1 MQVVIDI
8 DERDFSR
15 VVNTGKTCDNSIY
28 VAFKNGI
35 VLPSGHGDLIDR
47 DKIAFDN
54 WSVDGH
60 VCVNRQDI
68 LNMPVIVPREG
79 VTE

>member
-35 VLPSGHGDLIDR
+35 VLPSEHGDLIDR
-47 DKIAFDN
+47 DKITYND
-54 WSVDGH
+54 WVVDEP
-60 VCVNRQDI
+60 CVSKKNIVD
-68 LNMPVIVPREG
+68 MPVIVPREG
-79 VTE
+79 